1 MSSPED
7 RLTHDER
14 LRLEALAQS
23 VALCSMR
30 PVKSAGEI
38 IAYAKDFA
46 SFIAGGE
53 VEHGD

>member
-53 VEHGD
+53 GQ